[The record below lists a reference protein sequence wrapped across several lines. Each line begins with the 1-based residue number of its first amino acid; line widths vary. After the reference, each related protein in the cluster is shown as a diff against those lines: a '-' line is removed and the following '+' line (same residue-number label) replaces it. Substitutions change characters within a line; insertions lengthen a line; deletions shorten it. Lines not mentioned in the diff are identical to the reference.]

1 MTDVALLILRF
12 AGLGLALAHGLSK
25 LTNLAAGNKG
35 FIDGV
40 AKMGLPM
47 PAVFAWAA
55 ALSEVVGGLLVLLG
69 LGTRVAAAF
78 CAITMLV
85 AAFGRHHAHDLL
97 LVKMGL
103 LKVPPENLQA
113 WGNPE
118 LALMYLLPFVA
129 LVLLGGGQFSLERM
143 FKKGGRR

>member
-1 MTDVALLILRF
+1 MNDFGLLILRF
-12 AGLGLALAHGLSK
+12 AGLGLALAHGLGK
-25 LTNLAAGNKG
+25 LMNLASGNTG
-35 FIDGV
+35 FIESLGR
-40 AKMGLPM
+40 MGLPM

-55 ALSEVVGGLLVLLG
+55 ALSEVVGGLLVFLG

-78 CAITMLV
+78 CAITMAV
-85 AAFGRHHAHDLL
+85 AAIGRHHAHDLL

-103 LKVPPENLQA
+103 LKVPAENLQA

-118 LALMYLLPFVA
+118 LALMYLVPFVA

-143 FKKGGRR
+143 FKKGSRR